1 MSQAK
6 IELTLGAL
14 SFSGEAEQEWLGQQL
29 DKVLEAAP
37 RLAKIQPPVANAAA
51 SLAVSGTGASDGQ
64 FTDTLASYV
73 KAKGGETSQVQ
84 RFLLTADWLRRR
96 GNTDLTTAA
105 VTKAL
110 KDNQQKRL
118 GNTADCLNQNV
129 SKGYC
134 EKKGNSFFI
143 TPDGLKT
150 LGHQL

>member
-37 RLAKIQPPVANAAA
+37 RLAKIEPAAA
-51 SLAVSGTGASDGQ
+51 PDATDSSGSGSDVVERQ
-64 FTDTLASYV
+64 FTDSLASYV
-73 KAKGGETSQVQ
+73 KAKGGETNQNQ
-84 RFLLTADWLRRR
+84 RFLLTADWIRRR

-118 GNTADCLNQNV
+118 GNPADCLNQNV

-134 EKKGNSFFI
+134 EKTGDGFFI
-143 TPDGLKT
+143 TPDGLKA
-150 LGHQL
+150 LEPQL